1 MTGRSM
7 NSRTLIL
14 ALLAAAACGRSDDMH
29 DDRFSAY
36 ALSNTTL
43 RGSFALSRASAIDA
57 EKQALS
63 ACESA
68 AGDGFPCRQ
77 ILWFTKGCGAVALGA
92 RPRTDVTDWIEA
104 SRNGELLQVG
114 NGVGP
119 DAASACADAVAICVN
134 AGGINCGAR
143 EVACMDTGVVSACP
157 SSGAGAMR
165 RRKDAAT
172 AAPTVYVGYAF
183 SKEARSGAFAFSRSA
198 LADARDSALAECGT
212 GGVEGCEALGAFEAA
227 CGATA
232 VGGGEVAL
240 APGATAR
247 TACAAAL
254 AACERVSGSCSGLTY
269 ACSSGE
275 PGFCK
280 EF

>member
-1 MTGRSM
+1 MI
-7 NSRTLIL
+7 SRTLIL
-14 ALLAAAACGRSDDMH
+14 ALLAAACGRSDETH
-29 DDRFSAY
+29 ADRFSAY

-119 DAASACADAVAICVN
+119 DAASACADAVAICAN

-157 SSGAGAMR
+157 SSVAASTR
-165 RRKDAAT
+165 RENEAAT
-172 AAPTVYVGYAF
+172 AAATVYVGYAF

-212 GGVEGCEALGAFEAA
+212 GGVEGCAALGAFEAP

>member
-1 MTGRSM
+1 MKKSAFI
-7 NSRTLIL
+7 LI
-14 ALLAAAACGRSDDMH
+14 LLAAAACGRGDDGRGEN
-29 DDRFSAY
+29 DGGERFSAY

-43 RGSFALSRASAIDA
+43 RGSFALSRASAVDA
-57 EKQALS
+57 EKRAIS

-77 ILWFTKGCGAVALGA
+77 ILWFTRGCGAVALGA
-92 RPRTDVTDWIEA
+92 RPKTDVTDWIEA

-114 NGVGP
+114 NGVGA

-157 SSGAGAMR
+157 ASHAAATTR
-165 RRKDAAT
+165 RNDAAT
-172 AAPTVYVGYAF
+172 ASTRIYVGYAF
-183 SKEARSGAFAFSRSA
+183 SSRSRSGAFAFSRRA
-198 LADARDSALAECGT
+198 LADARESALAECGN

-232 VGGGEVAL
+232 AGGGEVTV
-240 APGATAR
+240 APGESAR
-247 TACAAAL
+247 SACAAAL
-254 AACERVSGSCSGLTY
+254 EACNRNSGACSGLTY
-269 ACSSGE
+269 ACSAGE